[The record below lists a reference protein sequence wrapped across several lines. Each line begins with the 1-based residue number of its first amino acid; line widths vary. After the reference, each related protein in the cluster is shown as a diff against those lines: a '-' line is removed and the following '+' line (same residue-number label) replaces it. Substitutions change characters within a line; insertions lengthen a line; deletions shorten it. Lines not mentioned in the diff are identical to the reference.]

1 MIEATR
7 RTVPLRKEPGVL
19 ARIVGA
25 ETQLRARDAL
35 QGYLFALP
43 WLLGLVI
50 FVAGPILASMYY
62 GFTEYSILG
71 TPSWI
76 GLGNYKTAFFDD
88 TLFWPS
94 LGRTLYYSGVMVPIA
109 LLGSLFLATLLN
121 QHLLGTNVFRTIFF
135 LPHLT
140 PTVAMA
146 VLWLWLL
153 HPQLGPVN
161 AMLGSLG
168 LPKPLWL
175 TSKATVIPS
184 LILISTW
191 GSVGG
196 NNMLIFLAA
205 LQGVPVELYEAAQI
219 DGANALSKFRH
230 ITLPMISPSILFNLV
245 LGVIGALKVF
255 GMAYVATKGGPNY
268 GSWFFALHIYNQA
281 FLYFRLGYGSAL
293 AWVFA
298 TIVIIF
304 TLVQLKLSGRWV
316 YYAGV

>member
-1 MIEATR
+1 MLEATR
-7 RTVPLRKEPGVL
+7 RVTPVRKGPGLL
-19 ARIVGA
+19 AKIVGA
-25 ETQLRARDAL
+25 ETHLRAMDAL
-35 QGYLFALP
+35 QGYLFATP

-76 GLGNYKTAFFDD
+76 GLDNYKKAFFED

-161 AMLGSLG
+161 ALLSLFG
-168 LPKPLWL
+168 LPKLPWL
-175 TSKATVIPS
+175 TSKSTVIPS
-184 LILISTW
+184 LIMISTW

-205 LQGVPVELYEAAQI
+205 LQGVPVELYEASQI

-230 ITLPMISPSILFNLV
+230 ITLPMISPSILFNLI